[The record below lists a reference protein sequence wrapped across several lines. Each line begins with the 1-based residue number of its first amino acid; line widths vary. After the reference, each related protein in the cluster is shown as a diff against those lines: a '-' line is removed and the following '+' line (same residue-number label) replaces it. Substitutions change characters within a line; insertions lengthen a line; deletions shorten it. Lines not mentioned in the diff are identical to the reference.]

1 MGDKTKP
8 VVLFVSLF
16 CRADSASH
24 MSYDNPPPYPG
35 PGPTAPYPPY
45 AQQPGAPPGPYP
57 GYPPGPYQPGQ
68 PGYQGYPQYGWQNA
82 PPPPPGP
89 VYGDGPK
96 NTGMA
101 EQLQHCAMST
111 SVCFTGV
118 HADLEGTCSP
128 APGPDGLG
136 EGGDLFDMGIL
147 FAASFCVLFC
157 CSVSHSCLWLLE
169 NTAEHPYHRFFRG
182 ILMLRLL
189 HRL

>member
-1 MGDKTKP
+1 MQDPGKTP
-8 VVLFVSLF
+8 
-16 CRADSASH
+16 AEAWTDSASH

-96 NTGMA
+96 NTGR
-101 EQLQHCAMST
+101 
-111 SVCFTGV
+111 
-118 HADLEGTCSP
+118 
-128 APGPDGLG
+128 
-136 EGGDLFDMGIL
+136 
-147 FAASFCVLFC
+147 
-157 CSVSHSCLWLLE
+157 VSEEMVQTNWSQE
-169 NTAEHPYHRFFRG
+169 AKAG
-182 ILMLRLL
+182 SIVG
-189 HRL
+189 